1 MHSSTGLA
9 IRAKIVVLCRFFG
22 RVRWRLTLPFP
33 FPGAVYRAAR
43 QSGTVRLGKGSREG
57 GWVRAPASRPSR
69 CEEAGRENVPPV
81 RAKRPASRSRLAGAI
96 GPRAPRLR
104 PGRPACPARTRG
116 RAALQKRGLA
126 AKRKACLRKRAS
138 PGEPEFRLR
147 CRVPAGG
154 TPALSSSPAPFTEPP
169 ANPKSRCQKAP
180 AGRESTATEQT
191 GRDRR
196 TPPRKPHH
204 RARHARPLNPINPP
218 PPRQPATHRHTP
230 PPPRQP
236 ATHHRHIPPPRSQS
250 PRTFSPS
257 VTNASC
263 SVTGFGSSVS
273 FRPPPVLPWWV
284 PSA

>member
-81 RAKRPASRSRLAGAI
+81 RLNGQPLDHD
-96 GPRAPRLR
+96 
-104 PGRPACPARTRG
+104 
-116 RAALQKRGLA
+116 
-126 AKRKACLRKRAS
+126 
-138 PGEPEFRLR
+138 
-147 CRVPAGG
+147 
-154 TPALSSSPAPFTEPP
+154 SPAPSARGRRGCDPVGRRAQLVHGGGRPYRSEAWPRNAKPVCVKGPAP
-169 ANPKSRCQKAP
+169 ANPSFGSDAGFRLAERPPSPLPQRRLPSRPPTQSRRRQKAP